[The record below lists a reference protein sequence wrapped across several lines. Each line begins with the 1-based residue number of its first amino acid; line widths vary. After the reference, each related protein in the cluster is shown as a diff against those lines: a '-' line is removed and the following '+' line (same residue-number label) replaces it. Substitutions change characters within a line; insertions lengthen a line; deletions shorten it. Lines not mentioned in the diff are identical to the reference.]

1 MVREEYLNPEF
12 MYKFINS
19 LCKADD
25 WIMYHFV
32 FGKLVYKN
40 LNQPIL
46 LKNNHG
52 YNMVYKF
59 KVYKLRKDA
68 EYGEFST
75 THKAEKCFC
84 VSSKKLDKCFI
95 DKTVYFDILNE
106 CFVEDDDT
114 VDTFEEFPPFF
125 RLNDQLYYGIY
136 GQPKVLKY
144 HYSQAR
150 DCNDLKEYML
160 TMNITAKNFFDAC
173 SLLYNTVD
181 SSQRYIDIWWSGAIK
196 FYFET
201 KEEAISTINK
211 ALNENYDCTNFY
223 EVQTTKYGNPTVY
236 CRSSKRLYIHKPEFP
251 VFYTDNIL
259 ELTVPIAES
268 VSTLA
273 KGVAKIFSN
282 VQYMLSLL
290 SNSTQ
295 MLMAQRLEDHYS
307 ALLRKNMSFLL
318 SRTGEASTYKLYEEA
333 MRSANKG
340 TENDRSLYK
349 DCSTHLSF
357 GLSLL
362 SKVISEAKIDAVYK
376 ELDLRIRDIKAD
388 TSLTTLLEISNDFKR
403 LENKID
409 K

>member
-59 KVYKLRKDA
+59 RAYKLRKDA
-68 EYGEFST
+68 EYGEFGT

-84 VSSKKLDKCFI
+84 ISSQKLDKCFI
-95 DKTVYFDILNE
+95 DKTIYFDILNE
-106 CFVEDDDT
+106 CFVEHDDM
-114 VDTFEEFPPFF
+114 VETFEEFPPFF
-125 RLNDQLYYGIY
+125 RLDNQLYYGIY
-136 GQPKVLKY
+136 EQPRVLKY

-150 DCNDLKEYML
+150 DCDNLKEYMHI
-160 TMNITAKNFFDAC
+160 MNITAKNFFDAC
-173 SLLYNTVD
+173 SLLYNTVN
-181 SSQRYIDIWWSGAIK
+181 SNQRYIDIYWSRAIK
-196 FYFET
+196 FYFKT
-201 KEEAISTINK
+201 KEDAISTISK
-211 ALNENYDCTNFY
+211 ALNENYDCTEFY
-223 EVQTTKYGNPTVY
+223 EVQITKHGNPTVSCY
-236 CRSSKRLYIHKPEFP
+236 SSKKLYIHKPEFP

-268 VSTLA
+268 VSNLA
-273 KGVAKIFSN
+273 KGITKIFSN

-295 MLMAQRLEDHYS
+295 MLMAQRLDDRYS
-307 ALLRKNMSFLL
+307 ALLKEKMSLQL
-318 SRTGEASTYKLYEEA
+318 SRADGSPTYKLYEEA
-333 MRSANKG
+333 MKFANKE
-340 TENDRSLYK
+340 TETDYDLYK
-349 DCSTHLSF
+349 DRNAQLSF

-362 SKVISEAKIDAVYK
+362 STVISETKIDAVYK
-376 ELDLRIRDIKAD
+376 ELDLRIKNVKAN

-403 LENKID
+403 LETKID